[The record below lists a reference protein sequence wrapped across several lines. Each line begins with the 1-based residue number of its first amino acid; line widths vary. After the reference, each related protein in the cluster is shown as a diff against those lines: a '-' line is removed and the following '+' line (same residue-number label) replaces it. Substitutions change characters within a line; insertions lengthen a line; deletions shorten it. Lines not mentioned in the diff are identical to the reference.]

1 MSVSSYS
8 GETLLSLFTFSHI
21 RGLYRYTPAELKM
34 FCEHRASALRG
45 VWQGWMHASFIH
57 VSLAAGAY
65 RLSNE
70 AGFVESRLR

>member
-34 FCEHRASALRG
+34 FCEHRASAYSEG
-45 VWQGWMHASFIH
+45 CGE
-57 VSLAAGAY
+57 G
-65 RLSNE
+65 
-70 AGFVESRLR
+70 